1 MAPAEVLPAPF
12 FMKTENIDM
21 KKLFATILA
30 AAMLTGLLGGC
41 GGTTPSAADTGE
53 KSAAETTDTVQDSAP
68 AATPAAEQPEDAS
81 NLEESTVEE
90 VPGEMTQAQ
99 QLEAMQNLVIEN
111 PYTFPLVDTD
121 TTVTMWC
128 DLIPPLFNAMPN
140 GMSDNMVLQELQKRT
155 GITLDI
161 TSTAITGAAD
171 AVSLQVASG
180 DYPEIWS
187 GFGSY
192 YSGGISEAIEQ
203 EIILDLAEYKEN
215 FPSYFEILDNYPIYG
230 KNAYTDDGN
239 VGVLNG
245 IWTNPVVDVGLM
257 VRQDYLDELGLDTP
271 KTLDDF
277 YEALTAMKDKYGAYY
292 YMNQDSSDPVNSFAQ
307 CFDVVGN
314 ASSSSTYAY
323 YMAKNGEEV
332 VFSPLED
339 GFKDYLET
347 MAKWYSE
354 GLIYTDFLS
363 APDAVPSS
371 DILLGGDIGVTYYNA
386 ASYTTLMSQVEEGST
401 FKLTPVEP
409 PVNVE
414 TGEPGHLGRLV
425 DYVSPKGYSL
435 STALEPGSE
444 KFQAVCSM
452 LDYLYTNEG
461 SELMNYGM
469 EDVTFTYDE
478 NGDHVWTDLMVNNP
492 DGLAYSWCIS
502 RYTFGAGSF
511 RIDSSRTLANYG
523 DEEMHLI
530 EVWNDGAGDTRD
542 VLPTSGLSLTSDEA
556 TTYAAGFS
564 DIRTHAQQNI
574 LAFITGS
581 RPVSEYD
588 TFVEELNA
596 MDVDACTQI
605 LQDALDR
612 YNQR

>member
-1 MAPAEVLPAPF
+1 
-12 FMKTENIDM
+12 M
-21 KKLFATILA
+21 KKLFAILLA
-30 AAMLTGLLGGC
+30 ATMLTCMLGGC
-41 GGTTPSAADTGE
+41 GKAAASVSDSGTASKT
-53 KSAAETTDTVQDSAP
+53 ETTAESQDSAP
-68 AATPAAEQPEDAS
+68 AATAAAEQPAEAS
-81 NLEESTVEE
+81 NPEESAVEK
-90 VPGEMTQAQ
+90 VPGEMTQAE
-99 QLEAMQNLVIEN
+99 QLESMQNLVIEN

-192 YSGGISEAIEQ
+192 YTGGISEAIEQ

-215 FPSYFEILDNYPIYG
+215 FSSYFEILDNYPIYG

-245 IWTNPVVDVGLM
+245 IWTNPVVDVGLA
-257 VRQDYLDELGLDTP
+257 VRQDYLDELGLDVPT
-271 KTLDDF
+271 TLDDF

-307 CFDVVGN
+307 CFGVVGN
-314 ASSSSTYAY
+314 AGSSSTYAY

-363 APDAVPSS
+363 APDAVPGS
-371 DILLGGDIGVTYYNA
+371 DLLLSGDIGVTYYNA
-386 ASYTTLMSQVEEGST
+386 ASYTTLMGQVEAGSS

-444 KFQAVCSM
+444 TFDAVCSM

-469 EDVTFTYDE
+469 EDVTFTYDADG
-478 NGDHVWTDLMVNNP
+478 NHVWTDLMVNNP

-530 EVWNDGAGDTRD
+530 EVWNNGECDTRD
-542 VLPTSGLSLTSDEA
+542 VLPSSGLSLTSDEA
-556 TTYAAGFS
+556 AAYSAGFS

-574 LAFITGS
+574 LAFITGTRS
-581 RPVSEYD
+581 IDEYD
-588 TFVEELNA
+588 TFVEELESMN
-596 MDVDACTQI
+596 VDECTQI

>member
-1 MAPAEVLPAPF
+1 M
-12 FMKTENIDM
+12 M
-21 KKLFATILA
+21 KKLFAMLLA
-30 AAMLTGLLGGC
+30 ASMLLCLFGGC
-41 GGTTPSAADTGE
+41 GEGASTVSVASEPAASETQ
-53 KSAAETTDTVQDSAP
+53 AAPESAP
-68 AATPAAEQPEDAS
+68 ELTSEMAEVPEAS
-81 NLEESTVEE
+81 GLEESIVEE

-99 QLEAMQNLVIEN
+99 QLESMQNLVIEN
-111 PYTFPLVDTD
+111 PYSFPLVDSE

-140 GMSDNMVLQELQKRT
+140 GMSDNMVLQELQNRT

-192 YSGGISEAIEQ
+192 YTGGIPEAIEQ

-215 FPSYFEILDNYPIYG
+215 FPSYFEILDTYPIYG

-239 VGVLNG
+239 VGVLSG
-245 IWTNPVVDVGLM
+245 IWTNPVVDVGLT
-257 VRQDYLDELGLDTP
+257 VRQDYLDELGLDVPT
-271 KTLDDF
+271 TLDDF

-307 CFDVVGN
+307 CFGVVGN

-323 YMAKNGEEV
+323 YMAKDGEEV
-332 VFSPLED
+332 VFSPMED

-354 GLIYTDFLS
+354 GLIYADFLS
-363 APDAVPSS
+363 APDAVPAT
-371 DILLGGDIGVTYYNA
+371 DLLLGGNIGVTYYNA
-386 ASYTTLMSQVEEGST
+386 ASYTTLMSQVEEGSS

-425 DYVSPKGYSL
+425 DYVSIKGYSL
-435 STALEPGSE
+435 STALEPGTE
-444 KFQAVCSM
+444 KFDAVCSM

-461 SELMNYGM
+461 SELMNYGV

-511 RIDSSRTLANYG
+511 RIDSTRTLANYG

-530 EVWNDGAGDTRD
+530 EVWNDGESDTRD
-542 VLPTSGLSLTSDEA
+542 VLPTGGLSLTSDEA
-556 TTYAAGFS
+556 SDYAAAFS
-564 DIRTHAQQNI
+564 DIRTHVQQNI
-574 LAFITGS
+574 LSFITGG
-581 RPVSEYD
+581 RPISEYD
-588 TFVEELNA
+588 QFREEIQN
-596 MDVDACTQI
+596 MGIDDCTQI

>member
-1 MAPAEVLPAPF
+1 
-12 FMKTENIDM
+12 MKR
-21 KKLFATILA
+21 LFAMSLIGAMILC
-30 AAMLTGLLGGC
+30 LLAGC
-41 GGTTPSAADTGE
+41 GGTVASHQSASAA
-53 KSAAETTDTVQDSAP
+53 ADS
-68 AATPAAEQPEDAS
+68 
-81 NLEESTVEE
+81 ESTAQAVPEVQSTVPETEQAQESEAASVIPQETLASVEE
-90 VPGEMTQAQ
+90 EPEPAELSKAQ
-99 QLEAMQNLVIEN
+99 QLEAVQALVIEN
-111 PYTFPLVDTD
+111 PYTFPLVDTE

-140 GMSDNMVLQELQKRT
+140 GMSDNMVLQELQNRT

-192 YSGGISEAIEQ
+192 YSGGIPEAIEQ

-215 FPSYFEILDNYPIYG
+215 FPSYFEILDTYPIYG

-245 IWTNPVVDVGLM
+245 IWTNPVVDVGLT
-257 VRQDYLDELGLDTP
+257 VRQDYLDELGLDVP
-271 KTLDDF
+271 RTLDDF
-277 YEALTAMKDKYGAYY
+277 YEALTAMKDQYGAYY

-307 CFDVVGN
+307 CFGVVGN
-314 ASSSSTYAY
+314 ANSSSTYAY
-323 YMAKNGEEV
+323 YMARDGEEV
-332 VFSPLED
+332 VFSPMED
-339 GFKDYLET
+339 GFRDYLET

-354 GLIYTDFLS
+354 GLIYSDFLS
-363 APDAVPSS
+363 APDAVPST
-371 DILLGGDIGVTYYNA
+371 DLLLGGNIGVTYYNA
-386 ASYTTLMSQVEEGST
+386 ASYTTLMGQVEAGSS

-414 TGEPGHLGRLV
+414 TGEAGHLNRLV
-425 DYVSPKGYSL
+425 DYVSVKGYSL
-435 STALEPGSE
+435 STALEPGTE
-444 KFQAVCSM
+444 KFDAVCSM
-452 LDYLYTNEG
+452 LDYLYTDEG

-478 NGDHVWTDLMVNNP
+478 NGGHVWTDLMVNNP

-511 RIDSSRTLANYG
+511 RIDSSRTLLNYG

-530 EVWNDGAGDTRD
+530 EVWNDGEGDTRD
-542 VLPTSGLSLTSDEA
+542 VLPTGGLSLTPDEA
-556 TTYAAGFS
+556 SAYAAAFS
-564 DIRTHAQQNI
+564 DIRTHVQQNI
-574 LAFITGS
+574 LSFITGG
-581 RPVSEYD
+581 RPISEYD
-588 TFVEELNA
+588 AFREEVRN
-596 MDVDACTQI
+596 MGIDACTQI

>member
-1 MAPAEVLPAPF
+1 
-12 FMKTENIDM
+12 M
-21 KKLFATILA
+21 KKLLSMILA
-30 AAMLTGLLGGC
+30 VSMLACLLGGC
-41 GGTTPSAADTGE
+41 GDGAASTSTASAAS
-53 KSAAETTDTVQDSAP
+53 SAKISAEVQDSAP
-68 AATPAAEQPEDAS
+68 VATPAVEQPAEAS
-81 NLEESTVEE
+81 NQEEAQVEE
-90 VPGEMTQAQ
+90 QLGEMTQAE
-99 QLEAMQNLVIEN
+99 QLESVQNLVIEN

-140 GMSDNMVLQELQKRT
+140 GMSDNMVLQELQERT

-161 TSTAITGAAD
+161 SSTAITGAAD

-192 YSGGISEAIEQ
+192 YTGGIPEAIEQ

-215 FPSYFEILDNYPIYG
+215 FPSFFEILDTYPIYG

-245 IWTNPVVDVGLM
+245 IWTNPVVDVGLT
-257 VRQDYLDELGLDTP
+257 VRQDYLDELGLDVPT
-271 KTLDDF
+271 TLDDF
-277 YEALTAMKDKYGAYY
+277 YEVLTAMKDKYGAYY

-307 CFDVVGN
+307 CFGVVGN
-314 ASSSSTYAY
+314 ANSSSTYAY
-323 YMAKNGEEV
+323 YMAKDGEEV
-332 VFSPLED
+332 VFSPMED

-354 GLIYTDFLS
+354 GLIYADFLS
-363 APDAVPSS
+363 APDAVPGS
-371 DILLGGDIGVTYYNA
+371 DLLLGGNVGVTYYNA

-401 FKLTPVEP
+401 FQLTPVEP

-414 TGEPGHLGRLV
+414 TGEPGHLNRLV
-425 DYVSPKGYSL
+425 DYVSIKGYSL
-435 STALEPGSE
+435 STALDPDSE

-452 LDYLYTNEG
+452 PDYLYTDEG
-461 SELMNYGM
+461 SELMNYGV

-478 NGDHVWTDLMVNNP
+478 NGNHVWTDLMVNNP

-530 EVWNDGAGDTRD
+530 EVWNDGEGDTRD
-542 VLPTSGLSLTSDEA
+542 VLPSGGLSLTPDEA
-556 TTYAAGFS
+556 TAYAAAFS
-564 DIRTHAQQNI
+564 DIRTHVQQNI
-574 LAFITGS
+574 LSFITGG
-581 RPVSEYD
+581 RPISEYD
-588 TFVEELNA
+588 QFREEVRN
-596 MDVDACTQI
+596 MGIDSCTQI

>member
-1 MAPAEVLPAPF
+1 
-12 FMKTENIDM
+12 M
-21 KKLFATILA
+21 KKIFAILLA
-30 AAMLTGLLGGC
+30 AAMLICMLGGC
-41 GGTTPSAADTGE
+41 GGTAASVSDSGTAS
-53 KSAAETTDTVQDSAP
+53 KAETTAETQNSAP
-68 AATPAAEQPEDAS
+68 AANAAAEQPAEAS
-81 NLEESTVEE
+81 NPEESAVEE
-90 VPGEMTQAQ
+90 AHGEMSQAE
-99 QLEAMQNLVIEN
+99 QLESMQNLVIEN

-140 GMSDNMVLQELQKRT
+140 GMADNMVLQELQKRT

-192 YSGGISEAIEQ
+192 YTGGISEAIEQ

-215 FPSYFEILDNYPIYG
+215 FPSFFEILDNYPIYG

-245 IWTNPVVDVGLM
+245 IWTNPVVDVGLA
-257 VRQDYLDELGLDTP
+257 VRQDYLDELGLDVPT
-271 KTLDDF
+271 TLDDF
-277 YEALTAMKDKYGAYY
+277 YEALTAMKDKYDAYY

-307 CFDVVGN
+307 CFGVVGN
-314 ASSSSTYAY
+314 AGSSSTYAY
-323 YMAKNGEEV
+323 YMAKNGEKV

-339 GFKDYLET
+339 GFKDYLDT

-354 GLIYTDFLS
+354 GLIYSDFLS
-363 APDAVPSS
+363 APDAIPDS
-371 DILLGGDIGVTYYNA
+371 DLLLNGDIGVTYYNA
-386 ASYTTLMSQVEEGST
+386 ASYTTLMSQVEAGSS

-444 KFQAVCSM
+444 KFEAVCSM

-469 EDVTFTYDE
+469 EDVTFTYDADG
-478 NGDHVWTDLMVNNP
+478 NHVWTDLMVNNP

-530 EVWNDGAGDTRD
+530 EVWNDGESDTRD
-542 VLPTSGLSLTSDEA
+542 VLPSSGLSLTSDEA
-556 TTYAAGFS
+556 AAYSAGFS
-564 DIRTHAQQNI
+564 DIRTHVQQNI
-574 LAFITGS
+574 LAFITGTRS
-581 RPVSEYD
+581 IDEYD
-588 TFVEELNA
+588 TFVEELESMN
-596 MDVDACTQI
+596 VDECTQI

>member
-1 MAPAEVLPAPF
+1 
-12 FMKTENIDM
+12 M
-21 KKLFATILA
+21 KKMFAMILA
-30 AAMLTGLLGGC
+30 VSMLACLLGGC
-41 GGTTPSAADTGE
+41 GDGAASTSAASTA
-53 KSAAETTDTVQDSAP
+53 SSAETTTEVQDSAP
-68 AATPAAEQPEDAS
+68 AATPAAEQPAEAS
-81 NLEESTVEE
+81 NQEESLAEQQ
-90 VPGEMTQAQ
+90 PGEMTQAE
-99 QLEAMQNLVIEN
+99 QLESMQNLVIDN

-140 GMSDNMVLQELQKRT
+140 GMSDNMVLQELQNRT

-192 YSGGISEAIEQ
+192 YTGGIPEAIEQ

-215 FPSYFEILDNYPIYG
+215 FPSFFEILDTYPIYG
-230 KNAYTDDGN
+230 KNAYTDDGS

-245 IWTNPVVDVGLM
+245 IWTNPVVDVGLA
-257 VRQDYLDELGLDTP
+257 VRQDYLDELGLDEP

-277 YEALTAMKDKYGAYY
+277 YTALTAMKDKYGAYY

-307 CFDVVGN
+307 CFGVVGN
-314 ASSSSTYAY
+314 ANSSSTYAY
-323 YMAKNGEEV
+323 YMAKDGEEV
-332 VFSPLED
+332 VFSPMED

-354 GLIYTDFLS
+354 GLIYADFLS
-363 APDAVPSS
+363 APDAIPST
-371 DILLGGDIGVTYYNA
+371 DLLLGGNIGVTYYNA
-386 ASYTTLMSQVEEGST
+386 ASYTTLMSQVEEGSS

-444 KFQAVCSM
+444 KFDAVCSM

-478 NGDHVWTDLMVNNP
+478 NGNHVWTDLMVNNP

-523 DEEMHLI
+523 EEEMHLI
-530 EVWNDGAGDTRD
+530 DVWNNGECDTRD
-542 VLPTSGLSLTSDEA
+542 VLPASGLSLTSDEA
-556 TTYAAGFS
+556 SAYAAAFS
-564 DIRTHAQQNI
+564 DIRTHVQQNI
-574 LAFITGS
+574 LSFITVG
-581 RPVSEYD
+581 RPISEYD
-588 TFVEELNA
+588 QFREEIQN
-596 MDVDACTQI
+596 MGIDDCTQI

>member
-1 MAPAEVLPAPF
+1 
-12 FMKTENIDM
+12 M
-21 KKLFATILA
+21 KKLFAILLA
-30 AAMLTGLLGGC
+30 AAMLICMLGGC
-41 GGTTPSAADTGE
+41 GGTAASVSDSGTAS
-53 KSAAETTDTVQDSAP
+53 KAETTAETQNSAP
-68 AATPAAEQPEDAS
+68 AANAAAEQPAEAS
-81 NLEESTVEE
+81 NPEESAVEE
-90 VPGEMTQAQ
+90 AHGEMSQAE
-99 QLEAMQNLVIEN
+99 QLESMQNLVIEN

-140 GMSDNMVLQELQKRT
+140 GMADNMVLQELQKRT

-192 YSGGISEAIEQ
+192 YTGGISEAIEQ

-215 FPSYFEILDNYPIYG
+215 FPSYFEILDNYPVYG

-245 IWTNPVVDVGLM
+245 IWTNPVVDVGLA
-257 VRQDYLDELGLDTP
+257 VRQDYLDELGLDVPT
-271 KTLDDF
+271 TLDDF
-277 YEALTAMKDKYGAYY
+277 YEALTAMKDKYDAYY

-307 CFDVVGN
+307 CFGVVGN
-314 ASSSSTYAY
+314 AGSSSTYAY

-339 GFKDYLET
+339 GFKDYLDT

-354 GLIYTDFLS
+354 GLIYSDFLS
-363 APDAVPSS
+363 APDAIPDS
-371 DILLGGDIGVTYYNA
+371 DLLLNGDIGVTYYNA
-386 ASYTTLMSQVEEGST
+386 ASYTTLMSQVEAGSS

-444 KFQAVCSM
+444 KFEAVCAM

-469 EDVTFTYDE
+469 EDVTFTYDADG
-478 NGDHVWTDLMVNNP
+478 NHVWTDLMVNNP

-530 EVWNDGAGDTRD
+530 EVWNDGESDTRD
-542 VLPTSGLSLTSDEA
+542 VLPSSGLSLTSDEA
-556 TTYAAGFS
+556 AAYSAGFS
-564 DIRTHAQQNI
+564 DIRTHVQQNI
-574 LAFITGS
+574 LAFITGTRS
-581 RPVSEYD
+581 IDEYD
-588 TFVEELNA
+588 TFVEELESMN
-596 MDVDACTQI
+596 VDECTQI

>member
-1 MAPAEVLPAPF
+1 
-12 FMKTENIDM
+12 M
-21 KKLFATILA
+21 KKLFAILLA
-30 AAMLTGLLGGC
+30 AAMLTCMLGGC
-41 GGTTPSAADTGE
+41 GGTAASVSDSGTAS
-53 KSAAETTDTVQDSAP
+53 KAETTAETQNSAP
-68 AATPAAEQPEDAS
+68 AVTAVAEQPAEAS
-81 NLEESTVEE
+81 NPEESTVEE
-90 VPGEMTQAQ
+90 VPGEMTQAE
-99 QLEAMQNLVIEN
+99 QLESMQNLVIEN

-140 GMSDNMVLQELQKRT
+140 GMADNMVLQELQKRT

-192 YSGGISEAIEQ
+192 YTGGISEAIEQ
-203 EIILDLAEYKEN
+203 EIILNLAEYKDN

-245 IWTNPVVDVGLM
+245 IWTNPVVDVGLA
-257 VRQDYLDELGLDTP
+257 VRQDYLDELGLDVPT
-271 KTLDDF
+271 TLDDF

-307 CFDVVGN
+307 CFGVVGN
-314 ASSSSTYAY
+314 AGSSSTYAY

-354 GLIYTDFLS
+354 GLIYADFLS
-363 APDAVPSS
+363 APDAVPGS
-371 DILLGGDIGVTYYNA
+371 DLLLSGDIGVTYYNA
-386 ASYTTLMSQVEEGST
+386 ASYTTLMGQVEAGSS

-444 KFQAVCSM
+444 KFDAVCAM

-469 EDVTFTYDE
+469 EDVTFTYDADG
-478 NGDHVWTDLMVNNP
+478 NHVWTDLMVNNP

-530 EVWNDGAGDTRD
+530 EVWNNGECDTRD
-542 VLPTSGLSLTSDEA
+542 VLPSSGLSLTSDEA
-556 TTYAAGFS
+556 AAYSAGFS

-574 LAFITGS
+574 LAFITGTRS
-581 RPVSEYD
+581 IDEYD
-588 TFVEELNA
+588 TFVEELESMN
-596 MDVDACTQI
+596 VDECTQI
-605 LQDALDR
+605 LQDALNR

>member
-1 MAPAEVLPAPF
+1 
-12 FMKTENIDM
+12 M
-21 KKLFATILA
+21 KKLFAILLS
-30 AAMLTGLLGGC
+30 AAMLICMLGGC
-41 GGTTPSAADTGE
+41 GGTTASNSASDTTSKTETSAAAPE
-53 KSAAETTDTVQDSAP
+53 SKPVETDTEAQP
-68 AATPAAEQPEDAS
+68 AEAS
-81 NLEESTVEE
+81 NPEESLAEE
-90 VPGEMTQAQ
+90 APGEMTQAE
-99 QLEAMQNLVIEN
+99 QLESMQNLVIDN

-140 GMSDNMVLQELQKRT
+140 GMADNMVLQELQKRT

-192 YSGGISEAIEQ
+192 YTGGISEAIEQ

-230 KNAYTDDGN
+230 KNAYTDEGS

-277 YEALTAMKDKYGAYY
+277 YEALTAMKNEYGAYY

-314 ASSSSTYAY
+314 AGSSSTYAY

-332 VFSPLED
+332 AFSPLED

-354 GLIYTDFLS
+354 GLIYADFLS
-363 APDAVPSS
+363 APDAVPDS
-371 DILLGGDIGVTYYNA
+371 DLLLGGNIGVTYYNA
-386 ASYTTLMSQVEEGST
+386 ASYSTLMSQVEEGSS
-401 FKLTPVEP
+401 FQLSPVEP

-444 KFQAVCSM
+444 KFDAVCSM

-461 SELMNYGM
+461 SELMNYGI

-530 EVWNDGAGDTRD
+530 DVWNNGEGDTRD

-556 TTYAAGFS
+556 AAYAAAFS

-574 LAFITGS
+574 LAFITGTRS
-581 RPVSEYD
+581 IDEYD
-588 TFVEELNA
+588 TFVEELKSMN
-596 MDVDACTQI
+596 VDECTQI

>member
-1 MAPAEVLPAPF
+1 
-12 FMKTENIDM
+12 M
-21 KKLFATILA
+21 KKLFAILLA
-30 AAMLTGLLGGC
+30 AAMLICMLGGC
-41 GGTTPSAADTGE
+41 GGTAASVSDSGTAS
-53 KSAAETTDTVQDSAP
+53 KAETTAETQNSAP
-68 AATPAAEQPEDAS
+68 AANAAAEQPAEAS
-81 NLEESTVEE
+81 NPEESAVEE
-90 VPGEMTQAQ
+90 AHGEMSQAE
-99 QLEAMQNLVIEN
+99 QLESMQNLVIEN

-140 GMSDNMVLQELQKRT
+140 GMADNMVLQELQKRT

-192 YSGGISEAIEQ
+192 YTGGISEAIEQ

-215 FPSYFEILDNYPIYG
+215 FPSFFEILDNYPIYG

-245 IWTNPVVDVGLM
+245 IWTNPVVDVGLA
-257 VRQDYLDELGLDTP
+257 VRQDYLDELGLDVPT
-271 KTLDDF
+271 TLDDF
-277 YEALTAMKDKYGAYY
+277 YEALTAMKDKYDAYY

-307 CFDVVGN
+307 CFGVVGN
-314 ASSSSTYAY
+314 AGSSSTYAY

-339 GFKDYLET
+339 GFKDYLDT

-354 GLIYTDFLS
+354 GLIYSDFLS
-363 APDAVPSS
+363 APDAIPDS
-371 DILLGGDIGVTYYNA
+371 DLLLNGDIGVTYYNA
-386 ASYTTLMSQVEEGST
+386 ASYTTLMSQVEAGSS

-444 KFQAVCSM
+444 KFEAVCAM

-469 EDVTFTYDE
+469 EDVTFTYDADG
-478 NGDHVWTDLMVNNP
+478 NHVWTDLMVNNP

-530 EVWNDGAGDTRD
+530 EVWNDGESDTRD
-542 VLPTSGLSLTSDEA
+542 VLPSSGLSLTSDEA
-556 TTYAAGFS
+556 AAYSAGFS
-564 DIRTHAQQNI
+564 DIRTHVQQNI
-574 LAFITGS
+574 LAFITGTRS
-581 RPVSEYD
+581 IDEYD
-588 TFVEELNA
+588 TFVEELESMN
-596 MDVDACTQI
+596 VDECTQI

>member
-1 MAPAEVLPAPF
+1 
-12 FMKTENIDM
+12 M
-21 KKLFATILA
+21 KKLFAILLA
-30 AAMLTGLLGGC
+30 AAMLICMLGGC
-41 GGTTPSAADTGE
+41 GGTAASVSDSGTAS
-53 KSAAETTDTVQDSAP
+53 KAETTAETQNSAP
-68 AATPAAEQPEDAS
+68 AANAAAEQPAEAS
-81 NLEESTVEE
+81 NPEESAVEE
-90 VPGEMTQAQ
+90 AHGEMSQAE
-99 QLEAMQNLVIEN
+99 QLESMQNLVIEN

-140 GMSDNMVLQELQKRT
+140 GMADNMVLQELQKRT

-192 YSGGISEAIEQ
+192 YTGGISEAIEQ

-215 FPSYFEILDNYPIYG
+215 FPSFFEILDNYPIYG

-245 IWTNPVVDVGLM
+245 IWTNPVVDVGLA
-257 VRQDYLDELGLDTP
+257 VRQDYLDELGLDVPT
-271 KTLDDF
+271 TLDDF
-277 YEALTAMKDKYGAYY
+277 YEALTAMKDKYDAYY

-307 CFDVVGN
+307 CFGVVGN
-314 ASSSSTYAY
+314 AGSSSTYAY

-339 GFKDYLET
+339 GFKDYLDT

-354 GLIYTDFLS
+354 GLIYSDFLS
-363 APDAVPSS
+363 APDAIPDS
-371 DILLGGDIGVTYYNA
+371 DLLLNGDIGVTYYNA
-386 ASYTTLMSQVEEGST
+386 ASYTTLMSQVEAGSS

-444 KFQAVCSM
+444 KFEAVCAM

-469 EDVTFTYDE
+469 EDVTFTYDADG
-478 NGDHVWTDLMVNNP
+478 NHVWTDLMVNNP

-502 RYTFGAGSF
+502 RYTFGAGSY

-530 EVWNDGAGDTRD
+530 EVWNDGESDTRD
-542 VLPTSGLSLTSDEA
+542 VLPSSGLSLTSDEA
-556 TTYAAGFS
+556 AAYSAGFS
-564 DIRTHAQQNI
+564 DIRTHVQQNI
-574 LAFITGS
+574 LAFITGTRS
-581 RPVSEYD
+581 IDEYD
-588 TFVEELNA
+588 TFVEELESMN
-596 MDVDACTQI
+596 VDECTQI

>member
-1 MAPAEVLPAPF
+1 
-12 FMKTENIDM
+12 M
-21 KKLFATILA
+21 KKLFAILLA
-30 AAMLTGLLGGC
+30 AAMLICMLGGC
-41 GGTTPSAADTGE
+41 GGTAASVSDSGTAS
-53 KSAAETTDTVQDSAP
+53 KAETTAETQNSAP
-68 AATPAAEQPEDAS
+68 AANAAAEQPAEAS
-81 NLEESTVEE
+81 NPEESAVEE
-90 VPGEMTQAQ
+90 AHGEMSQAE
-99 QLEAMQNLVIEN
+99 QLESMQNLVIEN

-140 GMSDNMVLQELQKRT
+140 GMADNMVLQELQKRT

-192 YSGGISEAIEQ
+192 YTGGISEAIEQ

-215 FPSYFEILDNYPIYG
+215 FPSFFEILDNYPIYG

-245 IWTNPVVDVGLM
+245 IWTNPVVDVGLA
-257 VRQDYLDELGLDTP
+257 VRQDYLDELGLDVPT
-271 KTLDDF
+271 TLDDF
-277 YEALTAMKDKYGAYY
+277 YEALTAMKDKYDAYY

-307 CFDVVGN
+307 CFGVVGN
-314 ASSSSTYAY
+314 AGSSSTYAY

-339 GFKDYLET
+339 GFKDYLDT

-354 GLIYTDFLS
+354 GLIYSDFLS
-363 APDAVPSS
+363 APDAIPDS
-371 DILLGGDIGVTYYNA
+371 DLLLNGDIGVTYYNA
-386 ASYTTLMSQVEEGST
+386 ASYTTLMSQVEAGSS

-444 KFQAVCSM
+444 KFEAVCSM

-469 EDVTFTYDE
+469 EDVTFTYDADG
-478 NGDHVWTDLMVNNP
+478 NHVWTDLMVNNP

-530 EVWNDGAGDTRD
+530 EVWNDGESDTRD
-542 VLPTSGLSLTSDEA
+542 VLPSSGLSLTSDEA
-556 TTYAAGFS
+556 AAYSAGFS
-564 DIRTHAQQNI
+564 DIRTHVQQNI
-574 LAFITGS
+574 LAFITGTRS
-581 RPVSEYD
+581 IDEYD
-588 TFVEELNA
+588 TFVEELESMN
-596 MDVDACTQI
+596 VDECTQI

>member
-1 MAPAEVLPAPF
+1 
-12 FMKTENIDM
+12 M
-21 KKLFATILA
+21 KKLFAILLA
-30 AAMLTGLLGGC
+30 AAMLICMLGGC
-41 GGTTPSAADTGE
+41 GGTAASVSDSGTAS
-53 KSAAETTDTVQDSAP
+53 KAETTAETQNSAP
-68 AATPAAEQPEDAS
+68 AENAAAEQPAEAS
-81 NLEESTVEE
+81 NPEESAVEE
-90 VPGEMTQAQ
+90 AHGEMSQAE
-99 QLEAMQNLVIEN
+99 QLESMQNLVIEN

-140 GMSDNMVLQELQKRT
+140 GMADNMVLQELQKRT

-192 YSGGISEAIEQ
+192 YTGGISEAIEQ

-215 FPSYFEILDNYPIYG
+215 FPSYFEILDNYPVYG

-245 IWTNPVVDVGLM
+245 IWTNPVVDVGLA
-257 VRQDYLDELGLDTP
+257 VRQDYLDELGLDVPT
-271 KTLDDF
+271 TLDDF
-277 YEALTAMKDKYGAYY
+277 YEALTAMKDKYDAYY

-307 CFDVVGN
+307 CFGVVGN
-314 ASSSSTYAY
+314 AGSSSTYAY

-339 GFKDYLET
+339 GFKDYLDT

-354 GLIYTDFLS
+354 GLIYSDFLS
-363 APDAVPSS
+363 APDAIPDS
-371 DILLGGDIGVTYYNA
+371 DLLLNGDIGVTYYNA
-386 ASYTTLMSQVEEGST
+386 ASYTTLMSQVEAGSS

-444 KFQAVCSM
+444 KFEAVCSM

-469 EDVTFTYDE
+469 EDVTFTYDADG
-478 NGDHVWTDLMVNNP
+478 NHVWTDLMVNNP

-530 EVWNDGAGDTRD
+530 EVWNDGESDTRD
-542 VLPTSGLSLTSDEA
+542 VLPSSGLSLTSDEA
-556 TTYAAGFS
+556 AAYSAGFS
-564 DIRTHAQQNI
+564 DIRTHVQQNI
-574 LAFITGS
+574 LAFITGTRS
-581 RPVSEYD
+581 IDEYD
-588 TFVEELNA
+588 TFVEELESMN
-596 MDVDACTQI
+596 VDECTQI

>member
-1 MAPAEVLPAPF
+1 
-12 FMKTENIDM
+12 M
-21 KKLFATILA
+21 KKLFAILLA
-30 AAMLTGLLGGC
+30 AAMLICMLGGC
-41 GGTTPSAADTGE
+41 GGTAASVSDSGTAS
-53 KSAAETTDTVQDSAP
+53 KAETTAETQNSAP
-68 AATPAAEQPEDAS
+68 AANAAAEQPAEAS
-81 NLEESTVEE
+81 NPEESAVEE
-90 VPGEMTQAQ
+90 AHGEMSQAE
-99 QLEAMQNLVIEN
+99 QLESMQNLVIEN
-111 PYTFPLVDTD
+111 PYTFSLVDTD

-140 GMSDNMVLQELQKRT
+140 GMADNMVLQELQKRT

-192 YSGGISEAIEQ
+192 YTGGISEAIEQ

-215 FPSYFEILDNYPIYG
+215 FPSFFEILDNYPIYG

-245 IWTNPVVDVGLM
+245 IWTNPVVDVGLA
-257 VRQDYLDELGLDTP
+257 VRQDYLDELGLDVPT
-271 KTLDDF
+271 TLDDF
-277 YEALTAMKDKYGAYY
+277 YEALTAMKDKYDAYY

-307 CFDVVGN
+307 CFGVVGN
-314 ASSSSTYAY
+314 AGSSSTYAY

-339 GFKDYLET
+339 GFKDYLDT

-354 GLIYTDFLS
+354 GLIYSDFLS
-363 APDAVPSS
+363 APDAIPDS
-371 DILLGGDIGVTYYNA
+371 DLLLNGDIGVTYYNA
-386 ASYTTLMSQVEEGST
+386 ASYTTLMSQVEAGSS

-444 KFQAVCSM
+444 KFEAVCSM

-469 EDVTFTYDE
+469 EDVTFTYDADG
-478 NGDHVWTDLMVNNP
+478 NHVWTDLMVNNP

-530 EVWNDGAGDTRD
+530 EVWNDGESDTRD
-542 VLPTSGLSLTSDEA
+542 VLPSSGLSLTSDEA
-556 TTYAAGFS
+556 AAYSAGFS
-564 DIRTHAQQNI
+564 DIRTHVQQNI
-574 LAFITGS
+574 LAFITGTRS
-581 RPVSEYD
+581 IDEYD
-588 TFVEELNA
+588 TFVEELESMN
-596 MDVDACTQI
+596 VDECTQI

>member
-1 MAPAEVLPAPF
+1 
-12 FMKTENIDM
+12 M
-21 KKLFATILA
+21 KKLFAILLA
-30 AAMLTGLLGGC
+30 AAMLICMLGGC
-41 GGTTPSAADTGE
+41 GGTAASVSDSGTAS
-53 KSAAETTDTVQDSAP
+53 KAETTAETQNSAP
-68 AATPAAEQPEDAS
+68 AANAAAEQPAEAS
-81 NLEESTVEE
+81 NPEESAVEE
-90 VPGEMTQAQ
+90 AHGEMSQAE
-99 QLEAMQNLVIEN
+99 QLESMQNLVIEN

-140 GMSDNMVLQELQKRT
+140 GMADNMVLQELQKRT

-192 YSGGISEAIEQ
+192 YTGGISEAIEQ

-215 FPSYFEILDNYPIYG
+215 FPSYFEILDNYPVYG

-245 IWTNPVVDVGLM
+245 IWTNPVVDVGLA
-257 VRQDYLDELGLDTP
+257 VRQDYLDELGLDVPT
-271 KTLDDF
+271 TLDDF
-277 YEALTAMKDKYGAYY
+277 YEALTAMKDKYDAYY

-307 CFDVVGN
+307 CFGVVGN
-314 ASSSSTYAY
+314 AGSSSTYAY

-339 GFKDYLET
+339 GFKDYLDT

-354 GLIYTDFLS
+354 GLIYSDFLS
-363 APDAVPSS
+363 APDAIPDS
-371 DILLGGDIGVTYYNA
+371 DLLLNGDIGVTYYNA
-386 ASYTTLMSQVEEGST
+386 ASYTTLMSQVEAGSS

-444 KFQAVCSM
+444 KFEAVCSM

-469 EDVTFTYDE
+469 EDVTFTYDADG
-478 NGDHVWTDLMVNNP
+478 NHVWTDLMVNNP

-530 EVWNDGAGDTRD
+530 EVWNDGESDTRD
-542 VLPTSGLSLTSDEA
+542 VLPSSGLSLTSDEA
-556 TTYAAGFS
+556 AAYSAGFS
-564 DIRTHAQQNI
+564 DIRTHVQQNI
-574 LAFITGS
+574 LAFITGTRS
-581 RPVSEYD
+581 IDEYD
-588 TFVEELNA
+588 TFVEELESMN
-596 MDVDACTQI
+596 VDECTQI

>member
-1 MAPAEVLPAPF
+1 
-12 FMKTENIDM
+12 M
-21 KKLFATILA
+21 KKLFAILLA
-30 AAMLTGLLGGC
+30 AAMLTCLLGGC
-41 GGTTPSAADTGE
+41 GGTAVSVSDTAS
-53 KSAAETTDTVQDSAP
+53 KAETTAETQDSAP
-68 AATPAAEQPEDAS
+68 AATPAAQQPVEAS
-81 NLEESTVEE
+81 NQEESTAEE
-90 VPGEMTQAQ
+90 VPGEMTQAE
-99 QLEAMQNLVIEN
+99 QLESMQNLVIEN
-111 PYTFPLVDTD
+111 PYTFPLVDAD

-140 GMSDNMVLQELQKRT
+140 GMADNMVLQELQKRT

-192 YSGGISEAIEQ
+192 YTGGISEAIEQ

-245 IWTNPVVDVGLM
+245 IWTNPVVDVGLS
-257 VRQDYLDELGLDTP
+257 VRQDYLDELGLDVP

-307 CFDVVGN
+307 CFGVVGN
-314 ASSSSTYAY
+314 AGSSSTYAY

-354 GLIYTDFLS
+354 GLIYADFLS
-363 APDAVPSS
+363 APDAVPGS
-371 DILLGGDIGVTYYNA
+371 DLLLSGDIGVTYYNA
-386 ASYTTLMSQVEEGST
+386 ASYTTLMSQVEEGSS

-444 KFQAVCSM
+444 KFDAVCAM

-530 EVWNDGAGDTRD
+530 EVWNNGECDTRD
-542 VLPTSGLSLTSDEA
+542 VLPSSGLSLTSDEA
-556 TTYAAGFS
+556 AAYSAGFS
-564 DIRTHAQQNI
+564 DIRTHVQQNI
-574 LAFITGS
+574 LAFITGTRS
-581 RPVSEYD
+581 IDEYD
-588 TFVEELNA
+588 TFVEELESMN
-596 MDVDACTQI
+596 VDECTQI

>member
-1 MAPAEVLPAPF
+1 
-12 FMKTENIDM
+12 M
-21 KKLFATILA
+21 KKMFAMILA
-30 AAMLTGLLGGC
+30 VSMLACLLGGC
-41 GGTTPSAADTGE
+41 GDGTASTSAASTA
-53 KSAAETTDTVQDSAP
+53 SSAETTTEVQNSAP
-68 AATPAAEQPEDAS
+68 AATPAAEQPAEAS
-81 NLEESTVEE
+81 NQGESLAGQQ
-90 VPGEMTQAQ
+90 PGEMTQAE
-99 QLEAMQNLVIEN
+99 QLESMQNLVIEN
-111 PYTFPLVDTD
+111 PYTFPLVDTE

-192 YSGGISEAIEQ
+192 YTGGIPEAIEQ

-215 FPSYFEILDNYPIYG
+215 FPSFFEILDTYPIYG
-230 KNAYTDDGN
+230 KNAYTDDGS

-245 IWTNPVVDVGLM
+245 IWTNPVVDVGLA
-257 VRQDYLDELGLDTP
+257 VRQDYLDELGLDEP

-277 YEALTAMKDKYGAYY
+277 YTALTAMKDQYGAYY

-314 ASSSSTYAY
+314 ANSSSTYAY
-323 YMAKNGEEV
+323 YMAKDGEEV
-332 VFSPLED
+332 VFSPMED
-339 GFKDYLET
+339 GFKDYLKT

-354 GLIYTDFLS
+354 GLIYADFLS
-363 APDAVPSS
+363 APDAIPAT
-371 DILLGGDIGVTYYNA
+371 DLLLGGDIGVTYYNA
-386 ASYTTLMSQVEEGST
+386 ASYTTLMGQVEEGSS

-425 DYVSPKGYSL
+425 DYVSIKGYSL
-435 STALEPGSE
+435 STALEPGTE
-444 KFQAVCSM
+444 KFDAVCSM

-478 NGDHVWTDLMVNNP
+478 NSNHVWTDLMVNNP

-523 DEEMHLI
+523 EEEMHLI
-530 EVWNDGAGDTRD
+530 DVWNNGECDTRD

-556 TTYAAGFS
+556 SAYAAAFS
-564 DIRTHAQQNI
+564 DIRTHVQQNI
-574 LAFITGS
+574 LSFITGG

-588 TFVEELNA
+588 QFREEIQN
-596 MDVDACTQI
+596 MGIDSCTQI

>member
-1 MAPAEVLPAPF
+1 M
-12 FMKTENIDM
+12 
-21 KKLFATILA
+21 
-30 AAMLTGLLGGC
+30 
-41 GGTTPSAADTGE
+41 S
-53 KSAAETTDTVQDSAP
+53 Q
-68 AATPAAEQPEDAS
+68 AEQ
-81 NLEESTVEE
+81 LES
-90 VPGEMTQAQ
+90 
-99 QLEAMQNLVIEN
+99 MQNLVIEN

-140 GMSDNMVLQELQKRT
+140 GMADNMVLQELQKRT

-192 YSGGISEAIEQ
+192 YTGGISEAIEQ

-215 FPSYFEILDNYPIYG
+215 FPSFFEILDNYPIYG

-245 IWTNPVVDVGLM
+245 IWTNPVVDVGLA
-257 VRQDYLDELGLDTP
+257 VRQDYLDELGLDVPT
-271 KTLDDF
+271 TLDDF
-277 YEALTAMKDKYGAYY
+277 YEALTAMKDKYDAYY

-307 CFDVVGN
+307 CFGVVGN
-314 ASSSSTYAY
+314 AGSSSTYAY

-339 GFKDYLET
+339 GFKDYLDT

-354 GLIYTDFLS
+354 GLIYSDFLS
-363 APDAVPSS
+363 APDAIPDS
-371 DILLGGDIGVTYYNA
+371 DLLLNGDIGVTYYNA
-386 ASYTTLMSQVEEGST
+386 ASYTTLMSQVEAGSS

-444 KFQAVCSM
+444 KFEAVCSM

-469 EDVTFTYDE
+469 EDVTFTYDADG
-478 NGDHVWTDLMVNNP
+478 NHVWTDLMVNNP

-530 EVWNDGAGDTRD
+530 EVWNDGESDTRD
-542 VLPTSGLSLTSDEA
+542 VLPSSGLSLTSDEA
-556 TTYAAGFS
+556 AAYSAGFS
-564 DIRTHAQQNI
+564 DIRTHVQQNI
-574 LAFITGS
+574 LAFITGTRS
-581 RPVSEYD
+581 IDEYD
-588 TFVEELNA
+588 TFVEELESMN
-596 MDVDACTQI
+596 VDECTQI

>member
-1 MAPAEVLPAPF
+1 
-12 FMKTENIDM
+12 M
-21 KKLFATILA
+21 KKLLSMILA
-30 AAMLTGLLGGC
+30 VSVLACLLGGC
-41 GGTTPSAADTGE
+41 GDGAASTSAA
-53 KSAAETTDTVQDSAP
+53 SAASSAEISAEVQDFAP
-68 AATPAAEQPEDAS
+68 AATPAAEQPAEAS
-81 NLEESTVEE
+81 NQEEAQVEE
-90 VPGEMTQAQ
+90 QPGEMTQAE
-99 QLEAMQNLVIEN
+99 QLESVQNLVIEN

-161 TSTAITGAAD
+161 SSTAITGAAD

-192 YSGGISEAIEQ
+192 YSGGIPEAIEQ

-215 FPSYFEILDNYPIYG
+215 LHSFFEILDTYPIYG

-245 IWTNPVVDVGLM
+245 IWTNPVVDVGLT
-257 VRQDYLDELGLDTP
+257 VRQDYLDELGLDVPT
-271 KTLDDF
+271 TLDDF

-307 CFDVVGN
+307 CFGVVGN
-314 ASSSSTYAY
+314 ANSSSTYAY
-323 YMAKNGEEV
+323 YMAKDGEEV
-332 VFSPLED
+332 VFSPMED

-354 GLIYTDFLS
+354 GLIYADFLS
-363 APDAVPSS
+363 APDAVPGS
-371 DILLGGDIGVTYYNA
+371 DLLLGGNIGVTYYNA
-386 ASYTTLMSQVEEGST
+386 ASYTTLMGQVEEGST
-401 FKLTPVEP
+401 FQLTPVEP

-414 TGEPGHLGRLV
+414 TGEPGHLNRLV
-425 DYVSPKGYSL
+425 DYVSIKGYSL
-435 STALEPGSE
+435 STALDPDSE

-452 LDYLYTNEG
+452 LDYLYTDEG
-461 SELMNYGM
+461 SELMNYGV

-478 NGDHVWTDLMVNNP
+478 NGDHVWTNLMVNNP

-530 EVWNDGAGDTRD
+530 EVWNAGEGDTRD
-542 VLPTSGLSLTSDEA
+542 VLPSGGLSLTPDEA
-556 TTYAAGFS
+556 TAYAAAFS
-564 DIRTHAQQNI
+564 DIRTHVQQNI
-574 LAFITGS
+574 LSFITGG
-581 RPVSEYD
+581 RPISEYD
-588 TFVEELNA
+588 QFREEVRN
-596 MDVDACTQI
+596 MGIDSCTQI

>member
-1 MAPAEVLPAPF
+1 MR
-12 FMKTENIDM
+12 
-21 KKLFATILA
+21 KLFAILLA
-30 AAMLTGLLGGC
+30 AAMLTCMLGGC
-41 GGTTPSAADTGE
+41 GGTTASVSDTAAASETQASAQTP
-53 KSAAETTDTVQDSAP
+53 DSAP
-68 AATPAAEQPEDAS
+68 AATPAAEEPAETS
-81 NLEESTVEE
+81 SLEESTVEE
-90 VPGEMTQAQ
+90 APGEMTQAE
-99 QLEAMQNLVIEN
+99 QLESVQNLVIEN
-111 PYTFPLVDTD
+111 PYSFPLVDTD

-140 GMSDNMVLQELQKRT
+140 GMSDNMVLQELQNRT

-192 YSGGISEAIEQ
+192 YSGGIPEAIEQ

-215 FPSYFEILDNYPIYG
+215 FPSFFEILDTYPIYG

-245 IWTNPVVDVGLM
+245 IWTNPVLDVGLT
-257 VRQDYLDELGLDTP
+257 VRKDYLDELGLDTP

-307 CFDVVGN
+307 CFGVLGN
-314 ASSSSTYAY
+314 SGVNTAY
-323 YMAKNGEEV
+323 SYYFAKDGKEV
-332 VFSPLED
+332 TFSPLEENF
-339 GFKDYLET
+339 GRYLET
-347 MAKWYSE
+347 MAKWYAE
-354 GLIYTDFLS
+354 GLIYPDFLS
-363 APDAVPSS
+363 APDAVPAT
-371 DILLGGDIGVTYYNA
+371 DLLLGGSIGVTYYNT
-386 ASYTTLMSQVEEGST
+386 ASYTTLMSQAEEGSS
-401 FKLTPVEP
+401 FQLIPVEV
-409 PVNVE
+409 PVNVD
-414 TGEPGHLGRLV
+414 TGEAVHLGRQV
-425 DYVSPKGYSL
+425 DYVSAKGYSL

-444 KFQAVCSM
+444 KFDAVCAM

-523 DEEMHLI
+523 EEEMHMI
-530 EVWNDGAGDTRD
+530 ETWNDSENDARD
-542 VLPTSGLSLTSDEA
+542 VLPGALSLTPDEA
-556 TTYAAGFS
+556 AEFAAKFS
-564 DIRTHAQQNI
+564 DIRTHVQQNI

-588 TFVEELNA
+588 QFVEEIKGMN
-596 MDVDACTQI
+596 VDECTQI
-605 LQDALDR
+605 LQTAVDR

>member
-1 MAPAEVLPAPF
+1 
-12 FMKTENIDM
+12 M
-21 KKLFATILA
+21 KKLFAILLA
-30 AAMLTGLLGGC
+30 AAMLTSLLAGC
-41 GGTTPSAADTGE
+41 GGTAASVSDPGTE
-53 KSAAETTDTVQDSAP
+53 SKAETTAETQDSAP
-68 AATPAAEQPEDAS
+68 AAATAAEQPAEAS
-81 NLEESTVEE
+81 DQEEIAEE
-90 VPGEMTQAQ
+90 EAAPGEMTQAE
-99 QLEAMQNLVIEN
+99 QLKSVQELVIEN

-140 GMSDNMVLQELQKRT
+140 GMADNLVLQELQERT

-192 YSGGISEAIEQ
+192 YSGGIPEAIEQ

-215 FPSYFEILDNYPIYG
+215 FPSYFEILDNYSIYG

-245 IWTNPVVDVGLM
+245 IWTNPVVDVGLS
-257 VRQDYLDELGLDTP
+257 VRQDYLDELGLDVPT
-271 KTLDDF
+271 TLDDF

-307 CFDVVGN
+307 CFGVVGN
-314 ASSSSTYAY
+314 AGSSSTYAY
-323 YMAKNGEEV
+323 YMARNGEEV

-339 GFKDYLET
+339 GFKYYLET

-354 GLIYTDFLS
+354 GLIYPDFLS

-371 DILLGGDIGVTYYNA
+371 DLLLGGNIGVTYYNT
-386 ASYTTLMSQVEEGST
+386 ASYTTLMSQVEEGSS
-401 FKLTPVEP
+401 FQLTPVEP

-414 TGEPGHLGRLV
+414 TGEPGHLARLV

-444 KFQAVCSM
+444 KFDAVCAM

-469 EDVTFTYDE
+469 EDVTFTYDADS
-478 NGDHVWTDLMVNNP
+478 NHVWTDLMVNNP

-530 EVWNDGAGDTRD
+530 EVWNDGESDTRD
-542 VLPTSGLSLTSDEA
+542 VLPSSGLSLTSDEA
-556 TTYAAGFS
+556 AAYSAGFS

-581 RPVSEYD
+581 RSIDEYD
-588 TFVEELNA
+588 TFVEELKSMNI
-596 MDVDACTQI
+596 DDCTQI

>member
-1 MAPAEVLPAPF
+1 
-12 FMKTENIDM
+12 M
-21 KKLFATILA
+21 KKLFAILLA
-30 AAMLTGLLGGC
+30 AAMLICMLGGC
-41 GGTTPSAADTGE
+41 GGTAASVSDSGTAS
-53 KSAAETTDTVQDSAP
+53 KAETTAETQNSTP
-68 AATPAAEQPEDAS
+68 AANAAAEQPAEAS
-81 NLEESTVEE
+81 NPEESAVEE
-90 VPGEMTQAQ
+90 AHGEMSQAE
-99 QLEAMQNLVIEN
+99 QLESMQNLVIEN

-140 GMSDNMVLQELQKRT
+140 GMADNMVLQELQKRT

-192 YSGGISEAIEQ
+192 YTGGISEAIEQ

-215 FPSYFEILDNYPIYG
+215 FPSYFEILDNYPVYG

-245 IWTNPVVDVGLM
+245 IWTNPVVDVGLT
-257 VRQDYLDELGLDTP
+257 VRQDYLDELGLDVPT
-271 KTLDDF
+271 TLDDF
-277 YEALTAMKDKYGAYY
+277 YEALTAMKDKYDAYY

-307 CFDVVGN
+307 CFGVVGN
-314 ASSSSTYAY
+314 AGSSSTYAY

-339 GFKDYLET
+339 GFKDYLDT

-354 GLIYTDFLS
+354 GLIYSDFLS
-363 APDAVPSS
+363 APDAIPDS
-371 DILLGGDIGVTYYNA
+371 DLLLNGDIGVTYYNA
-386 ASYTTLMSQVEEGST
+386 ASYTTLMSQVEAGSS

-444 KFQAVCSM
+444 KFEAVCAM

-469 EDVTFTYDE
+469 EDVTFTYDADG
-478 NGDHVWTDLMVNNP
+478 NHVWTDLMVNNP

-530 EVWNDGAGDTRD
+530 EVWNDGESDTRD
-542 VLPTSGLSLTSDEA
+542 VLPSSGLSLTSDEA
-556 TTYAAGFS
+556 AAYSAGFS
-564 DIRTHAQQNI
+564 DIRTHVQQNI
-574 LAFITGS
+574 LAFITGTRS
-581 RPVSEYD
+581 IDEYD
-588 TFVEELNA
+588 TFVEELESMN
-596 MDVDACTQI
+596 VDECTQI